1 MQTTPAM
8 RRNTPHER
16 RGAWVDRWLALRDRL
31 LTSRT
36 FQRKAAAFAP
46 TAPIARLR
54 ARELFDLMAGFV
66 YSQVLHACVQLEVFD
81 LLAAR
86 PLPVSALSHRL
97 SLPIEAC
104 ERLVAAAV
112 SLRLLERRSGD
123 RIGLGVLGA
132 PMVGNDAL
140 AAMVKHHTALYADL
154 RDPVA
159 LLRGENATS
168 MLAGYWP
175 YADASVP
182 GKLSSESVA
191 AYSALMSAS
200 QPLVADEILDA
211 YPLGGH
217 RRLLDVG
224 GGEGLFLASAAARA
238 PQLQLMLFDLPAVAE
253 RARRRSA
260 EAGLSERITI
270 VGGSFLGD
278 PLPTGADIVSL
289 VRVIHD
295 HDDATAMRILL
306 AVRRAMPDGGC
317 LLLAEPMAGT
327 TGAETMGDA
336 YFGFY
341 LLAMGRGRVRTALE
355 LTDML
360 HAAGF
365 DRVEQRRTRV
375 PLQTSL
381 LVARA
386 AASGAT
392 P

>member
-1 MQTTPAM
+1 MTQAIG
-8 RRNTPHER
+8 RNTPHSR
-16 RGAWVDRWLALRDRL
+16 RGVWVDRWLALRDRL
-31 LTSRT
+31 LASRT
-36 FQRKAAAFAP
+36 FQRKAAAFGP
-46 TAPIARLR
+46 TAPIARAR
-54 ARELFDLMAGFV
+54 ARELFDLVAGFV
-66 YSQVLHACVQLEVFD
+66 YSQVLQACVQLKVFD
-81 LLAAR
+81 LLAAG
-86 PLPVSALSHRL
+86 PLQVSVLSQRL
-97 SLPIEAC
+97 SLPTEAC

-112 SLRLLERRSGD
+112 SLRLLERRSGN

-132 PMVGNDAL
+132 PMVGNVAV
-140 AAMVKHHTALYADL
+140 AAMVQHHAALYADL

-175 YADASVP
+175 YADASAP
-182 GKLSSESVA
+182 GELSAEKVA
-191 AYSALMSAS
+191 EYSALMSAS

-211 YPLGGH
+211 YPLAGH
-217 RRLLDVG
+217 HRLLDVG
-224 GGEGLFLASAAARA
+224 GGEGLFLASAAARTPA
-238 PQLQLMLFDLPAVAE
+238 LQLMLFDLPAVAD
-253 RARRRSA
+253 RARRRCA
-260 EAGLSERITI
+260 EAGLSDRMTV
-270 VGGSFLGD
+270 VGGSFLCD

-295 HDDATAMRILL
+295 HDDATAMQILL
-306 AVRRAMPDGGC
+306 AVRRALPDGGC

-341 LLAMGRGRVRTALE
+341 LMAMGRGRARTADE

-365 DRVEQRRTRV
+365 DRVQKRRTRV
-375 PLQTSL
+375 PLQTGL

-386 AASGAT
+386 AASGAVL
-392 P
+392 